1 MPILL
6 LLSGLVLIIF
16 EILVPTIEKKNSN
29 NDIKN
34 ISNQKDVKIE
44 EKEKTAISIENK
56 IKKANNPYNIPDDF
70 TKIKVLI
77 IL

>member
-16 EILVPTIEKKNSN
+16 EILVPTIEKKNNN

-44 EKEKTAISIENK
+44 EKEKKDI
-56 IKKANNPYNIPDDF
+56 
-70 TKIKVLI
+70 
-77 IL
+77 

>member
-1 MPILL
+1 M
-6 LLSGLVLIIF
+6 
-16 EILVPTIEKKNSN
+16 KKNSN

-44 EKEKTAISIENK
+44 EKEKQDISIEDK

-70 TKIKVLI
+70 
-77 IL
+77 